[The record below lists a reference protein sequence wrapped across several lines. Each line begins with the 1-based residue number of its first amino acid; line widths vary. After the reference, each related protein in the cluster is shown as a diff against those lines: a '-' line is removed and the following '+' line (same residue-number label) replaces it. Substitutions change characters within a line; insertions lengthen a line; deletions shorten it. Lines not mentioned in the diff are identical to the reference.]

1 LTAKLHI
8 RLLGSFELNYE
19 GVRLFPIEKS
29 ARLQMLLAY
38 LLLNAPHPQSRS
50 QIAFMFWPDTTES
63 QARTNLR
70 KLIYLLQNR
79 LPDAD
84 HFLHIEAHTLQWNVA
99 ASYQLDVDLL
109 KDALDSAGQDPA
121 NNEAFNN
128 IKRLYEGLLLPAAT
142 EDWLNKRR
150 EELQRRV
157 VKVMMKRADYYERQA
172 FFDEAARVIQ
182 RLLLLDPFQETFY
195 RRLMRLRALA
205 NDQSGAI
212 RAYHNA
218 CIMLKNE
225 LGVSPSHKTRLL
237 YERIVSG
244 PIFLSREVIK
254 GQVDPVIPLIGRQAK
269 WESVQ
274 AICAAQQSGD
284 SRCVWIFG
292 EAGIGKTRFAEEL
305 LVWAYLKGYFVGR
318 TRSYGAHGDLAYAP
332 IAQLLRSTDEQTER
346 MARLDDVWLTEI
358 SQILP
363 ELLVNRP
370 DLPKPGPL
378 SQSARKIRFYE
389 ALCQA
394 ILVDRQPV
402 ILLFDDLQWCD
413 EETFAWL
420 HYLLLHKH
428 DSQLLVAGTYRNDE
442 IGEDHPLQT
451 LRNSLYREERLYEI
465 GLLPLTEEG
474 AAQLAEAVYE
484 DTLTAAE
491 QHNLFESTNG
501 NPLFVVET
509 MRARLS
515 DTQYQAAGRRP
526 ENISAVSLDLPSKV
540 FSLMQYRLGRL
551 SPEAQEVVK
560 LAAVIG
566 RSFEQQ
572 LLLAASRLPEVNV
585 VAALAE
591 LCDKRVIRE
600 QKESLFDFSHDKLRD
615 VALSQVSYT
624 YKRLLSRLIAEAY
637 EALYH
642 NRLDDIVG
650 ELAVAY
656 ENAGHYAAAVSYYH
670 QASQTEVKRGAYK
683 RAEDFLEKALAL
695 INEIA
700 DRRDLAALEATL
712 QLNLGNVARAIQRN
726 TIPKAGAAFDRALQ
740 LSEEI
745 GDQPGRFQALF
756 GLAEYHMT
764 DGNLAQAHYYCQR
777 CIAVARQN
785 KDEPSLIHS
794 YLMFS
799 FICLIRG
806 EFTTAKENLE
816 LVCSSYRSDLAE
828 PLTTFQGQ
836 DIGVMAHIYLSCVLW
851 FLGYPE
857 QSDQKM
863 ALAYSIA
870 EERGLPLNLAFVC
883 FYQMLLS
890 LIKHDIPSVER
901 YAESLTTMSEQYDIG
916 FTHTAGRVGQAYAAA
931 HWDPTNRQKL
941 NAFEQLFALYKEKVA
956 RLSQPILLSLKA
968 RLYIATENYE
978 EAQAILNEAFELIR
992 ILDDRYTEVE
1002 VIRLQAELWTISGP
1016 GNPEEMF
1023 LHALKVAEA
1032 QETKI
1037 FQIRTAVSLCRF
1049 WQQQGRQAE
1058 AYHLLRET
1066 CDWFTEGFATSDLQE
1081 AQALLNEL
1089 KPSLQNDQA
1098 EYHRNT

>member
-1 LTAKLHI
+1 
-8 RLLGSFELNYE
+8 
-19 GVRLFPIEKS
+19 
-29 ARLQMLLAY
+29 
-38 LLLNAPHPQSRS
+38 
-50 QIAFMFWPDTTES
+50 
-63 QARTNLR
+63 
-70 KLIYLLQNR
+70 
-79 LPDAD
+79 
-84 HFLHIEAHTLQWNVA
+84 
-99 ASYQLDVDLL
+99 
-109 KDALDSAGQDPA
+109 
-121 NNEAFNN
+121 
-128 IKRLYEGLLLPAAT
+128 
-142 EDWLNKRR
+142 
-150 EELQRRV
+150 
-157 VKVMMKRADYYERQA
+157 
-172 FFDEAARVIQ
+172 
-182 RLLLLDPFQETFY
+182 
-195 RRLMRLRALA
+195 
-205 NDQSGAI
+205 
-212 RAYHNA
+212 
-218 CIMLKNE
+218 
-225 LGVSPSHKTRLL
+225 
-237 YERIVSG
+237 
-244 PIFLSREVIK
+244 
-254 GQVDPVIPLIGRQAK
+254 
-269 WESVQ
+269 
-274 AICAAQQSGD
+274 
-284 SRCVWIFG
+284 
-292 EAGIGKTRFAEEL
+292 
-305 LVWAYLKGYFVGR
+305 
-318 TRSYGAHGDLAYAP
+318 
-332 IAQLLRSTDEQTER
+332 
-346 MARLDDVWLTEI
+346 
-358 SQILP
+358 
-363 ELLVNRP
+363 
-370 DLPKPGPL
+370 
-378 SQSARKIRFYE
+378 
-389 ALCQA
+389 
-394 ILVDRQPV
+394 
-402 ILLFDDLQWCD
+402 
-413 EETFAWL
+413 
-420 HYLLLHKH
+420 
-428 DSQLLVAGTYRNDE
+428 
-442 IGEDHPLQT
+442 
-451 LRNSLYREERLYEI
+451 
-465 GLLPLTEEG
+465 
-474 AAQLAEAVYE
+474 
-484 DTLTAAE
+484 
-491 QHNLFESTNG
+491 
-501 NPLFVVET
+501 
-509 MRARLS
+509 
-515 DTQYQAAGRRP
+515 
-526 ENISAVSLDLPSKV
+526 
-540 FSLMQYRLGRL
+540 
-551 SPEAQEVVK
+551 
-560 LAAVIG
+560 
-566 RSFEQQ
+566 
-572 LLLAASRLPEVNV
+572 
-585 VAALAE
+585 
-591 LCDKRVIRE
+591 
-600 QKESLFDFSHDKLRD
+600 
-615 VALSQVSYT
+615 
-624 YKRLLSRLIAEAY
+624 
-637 EALYH
+637 
-642 NRLDDIVG
+642 
-650 ELAVAY
+650 
-656 ENAGHYAAAVSYYH
+656 
-670 QASQTEVKRGAYK
+670 
-683 RAEDFLEKALAL
+683 
-695 INEIA
+695 
-700 DRRDLAALEATL
+700 
-712 QLNLGNVARAIQRN
+712 
-726 TIPKAGAAFDRALQ
+726 LQ

-745 GDQPGRFQALF
+745 GDQPGRFRALF

-828 PLTTFQGQ
+828 PLTTFQCQ